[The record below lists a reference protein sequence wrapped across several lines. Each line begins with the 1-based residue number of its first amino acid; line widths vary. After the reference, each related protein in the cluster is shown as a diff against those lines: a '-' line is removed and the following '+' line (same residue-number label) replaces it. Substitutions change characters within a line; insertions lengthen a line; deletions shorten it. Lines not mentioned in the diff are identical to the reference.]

1 MKQSFTF
8 NGKSSDSFAGLIVC
22 ELPSIK
28 KPPKRYNKISIDG
41 RDGDIIETL
50 GYEAYDKEI
59 KIALSYGYDIDAL
72 FEWLDGS
79 GDLIL
84 SNEPNRIYTAELVD
98 EIDFERLVC
107 FKTGVIKFHIQP
119 YKISTHTAK
128 ELFRNTAGALSGT
141 VKITNEGNTTALP
154 QIRLTVAGKLS
165 LTVNGVYCCTI
176 ETQSSSTLTLY
187 CEEQEI
193 RAGNFVK
200 DGALCTSLMS
210 GDFPVLSKGENTID
224 FSVSTTNLRG
234 LTIMQTKHYSRW
246 L

>member
-8 NGKSSDSFAGLIVC
+8 KGKSSDSFAGLIVC
-22 ELPSIK
+22 ELPTIK

-50 GYEAYDKEI
+50 GYDAYDKEI
-59 KIALSYGYDIDAL
+59 KIGLSYGYDIDAL

-84 SNEPNRIYTAELVD
+84 SNEPNRIYTAEIVE

-107 FKTGVIKFHIQP
+107 FKTGVVKFHVQP
-119 YKISTHTAK
+119 YKVSTHTARVV
-128 ELFRNTAGALSGT
+128 FSNSAGALSGK
-141 VKITNEGNTTALP
+141 VEFNNDGNTVALP
-154 QIRLTVAGKLS
+154 QIRLTVAGKIS

-176 ETQSSSTLTLY
+176 ETKSSSTLTLF

-193 RAGNFVK
+193 RSGNFSK
-200 DGALCTSLMS
+200 SGTLSTSLMS
-210 GDFPVLSKGENTID
+210 GDFPTLKKGKNTID
-224 FSVSTTNLRG
+224 FSVETTSLKG
-234 LTIMQTKHYSRW
+234 LTIMQIKHYSRW